1 MCAIRRVAHVSGF
14 PPREL
19 PIHTHIRKDIN
30 PAAAARSLLPLMC
43 GFPGSRHERMARRKG
58 GLISNISFGAS
69 KGEVNNFMDKN
80 GNGKVLVFSGRANPQ
95 LAEDICRY
103 MNVEL
108 GRTVIK
114 DFSDKE
120 IYVKIEENVRGGD
133 VFVIQSTCYPGN
145 TNLMEMLIMIDAL
158 RRSSAKRITAV
169 LPYYGYA
176 RQDRKCEPRVPITSK
191 LVADLLL
198 TVDLHAGQIQGFF
211 NIPVDHLFAMNVL
224 IQYIKSL
231 NLPNLIVISPDAGGV
246 ERARAFAKRLGASL
260 AIIDKRREVA
270 NVAKA
275 MNIIG
280 DVKDK
285 VAFIVDDMI
294 DTAGTLMEA
303 TDALLAA
310 GAREVHACCTHPVL
324 SGPAADRITQ
334 SPIDSVVATNTIPLH
349 NGLEKNP
356 KVKILSVAPLLG
368 EAILRIHRETS
379 VSSLFD

>member
-1 MCAIRRVAHVSGF
+1 MS
-14 PPREL
+14 
-19 PIHTHIRKDIN
+19 
-30 PAAAARSLLPLMC
+30 
-43 GFPGSRHERMARRKG
+43 
-58 GLISNISFGAS
+58 
-69 KGEVNNFMDKN
+69 KN
-80 GNGKVLVFSGRANPQ
+80 GNGKVLVFSGRANPV
-95 LAEDICRY
+95 LAQDICDY
-103 MNVEL
+103 MQVPL
-108 GRTVIK
+108 GRSVIK

-145 TNLMEMLIMIDAL
+145 TNLMEMLIMMDAL

-176 RQDRKCEPRVPITSK
+176 RQDRKSEPRVPITSK
-191 LVADLLL
+191 LVADLLETAGTDRVL

-211 NIPVDHLFAMNVL
+211 SVPVDHLFAMNVL
-224 IQYIKSL
+224 IEYIKTL

-246 ERARAFAKRLGASL
+246 ERARAFAKRLGTSL
-260 AIIDKRREVA
+260 AIVDKRREVA
-270 NVAKA
+270 NEAKA

-280 DVKDK
+280 DVKGK

-294 DTAGTLMEA
+294 DTAGTLIEA

-310 GAREVHACCTHPVL
+310 GATEVHACCSHPVL
-324 SGPAADRITQ
+324 SGPAAERITA
-334 SPIDSVVATNTIPLH
+334 SPIASVIATNTIPLRDD
-349 NGLEKNP
+349 LKKIK

-368 EAILRIHRETS
+368 EAILRIHEETS